1 MWLERGERDR
11 RGRSDRVKGG
21 VAARYHCGTAKV
33 EAIPRISLSRF
44 LSLFLLLSLSSS
56 LFLFPSLARSSSLAL
71 FYPLVRYPSPT
82 LSSVTTLSLA
92 LLQQSRSAGALAPRA
107 PVRARYSKR
116 PTAFA
121 RYLPPKSTRGDPLTP
136 PPPAVPRPLLLA
148 LIRPIPQDP
157 SRGSTD
163 CAL

>member
-44 LSLFLLLSLSSS
+44 LSLFLLLSLPLSSS
-56 LFLFPSLARSSSLAL
+56 FRRS
-71 FYPLVRYPSPT
+71 LVRP
-82 LSSVTTLSLA
+82 LSLFSTSRSLPFSNPLFRYYTLSLA

>member
-44 LSLFLLLSLSSS
+44 LSPFLLLSLPLS
-56 LFLFPSLARSSSLAL
+56 LPLSIARSFVLSRSFLPSRSLPFSNPL
-71 FYPLVRYPSPT
+71 FRYYP
-82 LSSVTTLSLA
+82 LSLA

>member
-56 LFLFPSLARSSSLAL
+56 FHRSLARPSSLAL
-71 FYPLVRYPSPT
+71 FYPLVRPSPT